1 MFGSLITWG
10 IPLNVMIGLIFYFIL
25 QKPLIR
31 EIVPLYSA
39 HEILAFAVTGI
50 YDEFFFFRF
59 QFKVEHFKLFEIFEL
74 FFLFSAHF
82 VLFYFV
88 LIMSYRSIKLYG
100 RRTERDF
107 DWKIVS
113 IAIGFLE
120 LALSIGI
127 TTFFIYLSICFEA
140 PIVLLVT
147 CLIFGEMEF
156 FFIDF
161 LKKGWTLSSNKTTE
175 ILTFFTFLQFLI

>member
-1 MFGSLITWG
+1 MGYTIECYDWAHILFYTAKTTHSWNCSVVFGTWNSCLCCDRYLWW
-10 IPLNVMIGLIFYFIL
+10 I
-25 QKPLIR
+25 
-31 EIVPLYSA
+31 
-39 HEILAFAVTGI
+39 
-50 YDEFFFFRF
+50 FFFRF